1 MQSSCNSCSLKL
13 PKKLPKMSNNQG
25 ETRSLMPQYFSGFC
39 TQGTKVPC
47 SRQRLVQLKEQ
58 LFIIYLSIRKQLDV
72 MIAICLINEL
82 IKTVKCLQRGTNALC
97 KYFQKTGRRIPSQP
111 SVNFN

>member
-1 MQSSCNSCSLKL
+1 
-13 PKKLPKMSNNQG
+13 MSYNPDKHAKG
-25 ETRSLMPQYFSGFC
+25 PLYPSGCWTR
-39 TQGTKVPC
+39 GTKVPATKH
-47 SRQRLVQLKEQ
+47 RLVQLKKR

-82 IKTVKCLQRGTNALC
+82 IKTVKCLQRGWNALC
-97 KYFQKTGRRIPSQP
+97 KYFHKTGRRVPSHL